1 MKCFKDKNKSW
12 MVSGCTEET
21 TEGSG
26 FKPGEAETG
35 AESLALRGEMK
46 THRENVAVF
55 HFLWHQWVLFCT
67 LFLFKW

>member
-1 MKCFKDKNKSW
+1 

-55 HFLWHQWVLFCT
+55 HFLWHQ
-67 LFLFKW
+67 